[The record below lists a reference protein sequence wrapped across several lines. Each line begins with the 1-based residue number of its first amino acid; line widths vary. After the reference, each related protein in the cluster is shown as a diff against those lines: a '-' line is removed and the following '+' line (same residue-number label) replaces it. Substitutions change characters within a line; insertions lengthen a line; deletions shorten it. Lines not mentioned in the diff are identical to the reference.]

1 MGAVNTT
8 KVRGRRAL
16 HFNSLDDIA
25 ADIDC
30 VARSRDVQVLGN
42 WSAGQVVQHLA
53 VVMNKSIDGFTERPP
68 AVVRFFLKILMKQ
81 RIISRPMSP
90 GFKLPG
96 RAEKELVAPPTPLEE
111 AVQNLRQ
118 ALGRL
123 KAESHR
129 EPHPAF
135 GPFT

>member
-1 MGAVNTT
+1 M
-8 KVRGRRAL
+8 
-16 HFNSLDDIA
+16 
-25 ADIDC
+25 
-30 VARSRDVQVLGN
+30 
-42 WSAGQVVQHLA
+42 
-53 VVMNKSIDGFTERPP
+53 
-68 AVVRFFLKILMKQ
+68 VRFFLKILMKQ

-135 GPFT
+135 GPFTRDEWEQLHCRHCELHLSFLVPS